1 MRALLPLIS
10 FLILAGCGGS
20 GGGGS
25 TPPLD
30 WAQTG
35 LVTFQPSVSD
45 RYMPGLPAGKSIW
58 FDGHGALLGLKLQQT
73 ATAKVINGVPAKEIR
88 SSYYNAVGD
97 KFQESRLTYAVT
109 ADNKVYVI
117 ASNGVPSTLSTFIQ
131 PLMET
136 LSPKDGTTYTD
147 GYGDEVL
154 TSYPYLPY
162 YNDTL
167 VCIGLLGD
175 TSSFSY
181 SLDKGFYV
189 EVLFYASGASSTSTW
204 AWDGNA
210 PATTVSAPTQTEL
223 VAPESNG

>member
-1 MRALLPLIS
+1 MRALLIVLPFL
-10 FLILAGCGGS
+10 LILAGCGGS
-20 GGGGS
+20 GGS
-25 TPPLD
+25 TPPPLD

-35 LVTFQPSVSD
+35 LVTFQPSISD

-58 FDGHGALLGLKLQQT
+58 FDGHGAMLGLKLQQT
-73 ATAKVINGVPAKEIR
+73 ATAKVVNGVPAKEIR
-88 SSYYNAVGD
+88 SSYYNASGD
-97 KFQESRLTYAVT
+97 NIQVTRRTYAVT

-117 ASNGVPSTLSTFIQ
+117 ASGDVPSTLATFVQ

-136 LSPKDGTTYTD
+136 LAPKDETTYTD
-147 GYGDEVL
+147 GYGDEIL

-167 VCIGLLGD
+167 VCIGLLGE

-189 EVLFYASGASSTSTW
+189 EILFYSSGTASTSTW

-210 PATTVSAPTQTEL
+210 PATAVSAPTPTEPA
-223 VAPESNG
+223 APESNG